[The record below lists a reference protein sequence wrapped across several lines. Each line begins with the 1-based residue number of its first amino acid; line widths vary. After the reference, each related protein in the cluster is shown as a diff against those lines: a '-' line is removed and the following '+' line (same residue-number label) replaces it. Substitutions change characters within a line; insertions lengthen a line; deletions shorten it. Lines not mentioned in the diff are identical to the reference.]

1 MTGARVR
8 IPPSP
13 PRKRDR
19 ICGLFFVL
27 HKRRRDEK
35 GTARLWREKNHPVN
49 GFLVPRAGRRPAHL
63 PACGQR
69 RCDRNG
75 ERQGGEARRRGLVH
89 SLRQCAHRGGLPHDG
104 SAQDGGYAG
113 LALAAGPIKNEKTRK
128 SGAQPLFRHSSAQH
142 NVLCTRCFWW
152 SFYNRYHQLTRAHKP
167 ERLVLGRSC
176 VLVACI
182 TSSSTALLGLGSPSK
197 QAL

>member
-35 GTARLWREKNHPVN
+35 GTAEQGEAKNHPVN
-49 GFLVPRAGRRPAHL
+49 GFLVPRAGGGTAHL

-75 ERQGGEARRRGLVH
+75 ERQGGEARRGRLVYCFRRSTH
-89 SLRQCAHRGGLPHDG
+89 SGGLPCDG
-104 SAQDGGYAG
+104 AAQDGGYAG

-142 NVLCTRCFWW
+142 NVLCTRCFWG
-152 SFYNRYHQLTRAHKP
+152 SFMENVCTTPQSSAA
-167 ERLVLGRSC
+167 C
-176 VLVACI
+176 VPSLSPACNL
-182 TSSSTALLGLGSPSK
+182 SSPIV
-197 QAL
+197 

>member
-1 MTGARVR
+1 MRRERPACGGKKPSSEWFFSSPGWRRHCPSAAGR

-27 HKRRRDEK
+27 HKRRKDEK
-35 GTARLWREKNHPVN
+35 GTTRLWREKNHPVN
-49 GFLVPRAGRRPAHL
+49 GFLVPRAGGGTAPV
-63 PACGQR
+63 PP
-69 RCDRNG
+69 G
-75 ERQGGEARRRGLVH
+75 ESLL
-89 SLRQCAHRGGLPHDG
+89 LRQLH
-104 SAQDGGYAG
+104 
-113 LALAAGPIKNEKTRK
+113 
-128 SGAQPLFRHSSAQH
+128 AQH
-142 NVLCTRCFWW
+142 NVLCTRCFWG

-167 ERLVLGRSC
+167 ERLVLVRSC

>member
-49 GFLVPRAGRRPAHL
+49 GFLVPRAGGGTAPVPPDESPYLHTKFHFEFHSFKEETLFIATPQSHFVRQL
-63 PACGQR
+63 PSRGAFWGTLCAKIYELTLR
-69 RCDRNG
+69 L
-75 ERQGGEARRRGLVH
+75 EQGRLTHCRSQF
-89 SLRQCAHRGGLPHDG
+89 SLFLPVLRFAL
-104 SAQDGGYAG
+104 SATG
-113 LALAAGPIKNEKTRK
+113 
-128 SGAQPLFRHSSAQH
+128 GAQLRTSKREPFG
-142 NVLCTRCFWW
+142 VL
-152 SFYNRYHQLTRAHKP
+152 YK
-167 ERLVLGRSC
+167 
-176 VLVACI
+176 
-182 TSSSTALLGLGSPSK
+182 LL
-197 QAL
+197 

>member
-1 MTGARVR
+1 MLLQQRDSKPRPEGKNRAGDAILAAGKSCQAGLSGAERKQADADDRFR

-49 GFLVPRAGRRPAHL
+49 GFLVPRAGGGTAPV
-63 PACGQR
+63 PP
-69 RCDRNG
+69 G
-75 ERQGGEARRRGLVH
+75 ESLL
-89 SLRQCAHRGGLPHDG
+89 LRQLH
-104 SAQDGGYAG
+104 
-113 LALAAGPIKNEKTRK
+113 
-128 SGAQPLFRHSSAQH
+128 AQH
-142 NVLCTRCFWW
+142 NVLCTRCFWG

-167 ERLVLGRSC
+167 ERLVLVRSC

>member
-35 GTARLWREKNHPVN
+35 GTARLWRVKNHPAN
-49 GFLVPRAGRRPAHL
+49 GFLVPRAGGGTAHL

-75 ERQGGEARRRGLVH
+75 ERQGGEARRGRLVYCFRRSTH
-89 SLRQCAHRGGLPHDG
+89 SGGLPCDG
-104 SAQDGGYAG
+104 AAQDGGYAG

-142 NVLCTRCFWW
+142 NVLCTRCFWG
-152 SFYNRYHQLTRAHKP
+152 SFYNRYGKCMHHATEQRSLSP
-167 ERLVLGRSC
+167 LPLPRLQPFKSHSM
-176 VLVACI
+176 I
-182 TSSSTALLGLGSPSK
+182 FP
-197 QAL
+197 